1 MRPFGAWFGR
11 LAMAGA
17 SLAWAG
23 CGGGDVPD
31 PDGDSSAA
39 REPQAQ
45 VVNRGPQAPAE
56 EAAKPEAPA
65 AEAPANADPAPV
77 AAAPARPEA
86 PAESPAPAVK
96 GEASAP
102 SSPLVEAAA
111 ATAATGSPSGPGPAA
126 PTGEVPQPGGPTPP
140 PTIPTAGAM
149 PARTG
154 AAGTMPGMAGAMPG
168 AAGAMPGMAGAV
180 PGTAGAMPGM
190 AGAAPGTAGAM
201 PGMAGAMPGMAGAMN
216 SPAGITTAG
225 SEDGRGAMSRMP
237 GAPGFGMPG
246 AGQGGPNDSG
256 SDGPASFRFPN
267 SAVNAFLAALKAKD
281 KDRLATATA
290 KRAPTEAAEKHRKI
304 FAAIVEQSI
313 SDDELEEMSQAMGGY
328 QIMGVLDAK
337 STGRI
342 GVVVAKQSGRDMLR
356 RTIMTRKEKDGWKV
370 LDIEDMYDFKPGLPP
385 IFMRGRSGRRR

>member
-180 PGTAGAMPGM
+180 
-190 AGAAPGTAGAM
+190 PGTAGAM